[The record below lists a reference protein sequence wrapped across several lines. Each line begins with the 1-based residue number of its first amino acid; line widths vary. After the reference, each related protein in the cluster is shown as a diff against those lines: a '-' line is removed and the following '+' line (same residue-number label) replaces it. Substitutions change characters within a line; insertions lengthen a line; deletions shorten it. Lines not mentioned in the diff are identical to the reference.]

1 MSNNCMTESEEQ
13 ILAFV

>member
-1 MSNNCMTESEEQ
+1 MTESEEQ